1 VAMVGLCFEHGYRQ
15 TTLDMLLDRAEVDR
29 AAFERHFTDLEDC
42 FCEVYQEMQKELMER
57 VLAAIACESTWRDR
71 LRATAYTM
79 ADFVAEDEKR
89 TRFVIFEVRSAGDRA
104 IYLLSQSYERLFD
117 LIDQGRRERRLPG
130 SISRATAEA
139 IGGTMFF
146 QMYASYAAGSIESVR
161 AKVPEMMYV
170 AVLPYLGAEAAAEE
184 LRLVPGD
191 EGVEAPPPPG
201 TTLSSE
207 Y

>member
-1 VAMVGLCFEHGYRQ
+1 MSERERMAAALVGLCFEHGYRQ

-42 FCEVYQEMQKELMER
+42 FCEVYQDMQKELMER

-71 LRATAYTM
+71 LRTTAYTM
-79 ADFVAEDEKR
+79 ADFVAEDKKR
-89 TRFVIFEVRSAGDRA
+89 THFAIFEVRSAGDRA

-117 LIDQGRRERRLPG
+117 LIDQGRHERRLPG

-146 QMYASYAAGSIESVR
+146 QMYASYEAGSIESVR

-170 AVLPYLGAEAAAEE
+170 AVLPYLGAKAAAEE
-184 LRLVPGD
+184 LRLVPARASDGRL
-191 EGVEAPPPPG
+191 G
-201 TTLSSE
+201 
-207 Y
+207 